1 MITKTN
7 FKNLLHWLGFTEKS
21 TVFSN
26 KIHGFLMQADF
37 SAERLIYPKGVRIEG
52 DFTTNFSSAENFV
65 VFECVHRLL
74 ELGYKPEQ
82 LTLEPKWKLGH
93 GASGGRADIVISDN
107 DGKIFPIIE
116 CKTAGKEFNDAW
128 DIGLQFPSQLFS
140 YAQQEGSTQ
149 LLCLYTSDFTDGK
162 PERHYFIITLKDN
175 EELLQTMEDPEVLK
189 YEKAQ
194 RFDEKFNV
202 WKETYLNEAYSIG
215 FFEDDIQPFHFGRK
229 NYSLNDLKEI
239 SHTDI
244 QKKYHQFATI
254 LRKYNVSG
262 RENAFDKLVNLFLC
276 KVVDE
281 QQNPTNLNFFW
292 KGRAYDNDF
301 ELQDRLQR
309 LYQQGMKQ
317 FLNEDVTYIN
327 REQIDE
333 AFRFLEKD
341 NDPDATKATIH
352 KFFIQLKF
360 FTNNDFA
367 FIDVHNERLFQENAV
382 VLRSIV
388 EMLQDIKLKSES
400 ENSGNQFLGDMFEGF
415 LDAGIKQSEGQFF
428 TPMPIVKF
436 IINSLPL
443 EDVLAKSDE
452 PPKAID
458 YACGAGHF
466 LTELARQIKPLVQQY
481 KKADISE
488 YYHNITGIE
497 KEYRLSKVAKV
508 SAFMYGQDDIQI
520 IYADA
525 LAKNELIQN
534 GAYNILVANPP
545 YSVKGFLETLTHPDR
560 KAFELFGGIDGTGIL
575 TNNSIETFFI
585 ERAKQL
591 LAPDGV
597 VAIILPSS
605 VLSNDAQQYRQTRQI
620 LLQHFHIIAIAEL
633 GSGTFGKTGTNTVT
647 LFLRRRKQN
656 PAEAEHFKYRAQCWI
671 DGDVSP
677 RTKKN
682 KQYND
687 LHLLEGYCT
696 HINIPFADYKYFLTE
711 AAPNEAL
718 IETEIWEEYEKAF
731 YESTEIKNHQKKPYF
746 KNLSKEAKKEDLNE
760 LLYRRIRNLEVDKLY
775 YFLLANSN
783 SVPVLIIKSPADN
796 KAMKRFLGYE
806 WSSAKGNE
814 GIKYLNTAPVA
825 TSEDEPVLIT
835 AQLNAIRT
843 PMYNAAKKEDATKL
857 NYYINENFLGRSFT
871 LPEELAEFAHT
882 SKLTDMLDFNR
893 KDFSKAISLSG
904 KKMVEIVSKFNSLKL
919 GEIVSNI
926 GGLWTGKRQPFL
938 KAKVIRNTNFGK
950 NGVLDISNV
959 AEIEVEV
966 NQFNNRK
973 LQKGDIII
981 EKSGGSETQAV
992 GRVVMFDFDDDVFS
1006 FSNFTARLRIV
1017 SKNVESEFL
1026 ILVLNDF
1033 YNKGYT
1039 FNFQSGSSGLKN
1051 LDLQKYLEIKIPVP
1065 PIKVQ
1070 QSIVNECRK
1079 VDEAVNEANKNIE
1092 NAKEEIE
1099 KKVEEFFHSN
1109 FPLKNLKQI
1118 AGINPSK
1125 SEIKDLEDDMM
1136 VSFVEMAS
1144 VSNDGFIEN
1153 KEDRHLKTVRKGSY
1167 TYFAEN
1173 DIIIAKITP
1182 CMENG
1187 KCALAKSLSNSI
1199 ALGSSEF
1206 HVIRPTED
1214 ILPEYLFYHL
1224 NRKKIRLE
1232 AEKKMT
1238 GSSGHR
1244 RVPISFYENIKIPV
1258 PPLSIQG
1265 KLVKKVGI
1273 FQAQIASAQN
1283 IIQQAPTQKQQVLK
1297 KWLE

>member
-7 FKNLLHWLGFTEKS
+7 FKNLLHWLDFTEKS
-21 TVFSN
+21 LVFSN

-37 SAERLIYPKGVRIEG
+37 SAERLIYPKGVKIEG

-65 VFECVHRLL
+65 VFECVNRLL

-107 DGKIFPIIE
+107 DGKIFAIIE

-128 DIGLQFPSQLFS
+128 DIGLQYPSQLFS

-162 PERHYFIITLKDN
+162 TERRYYIITLKDN
-175 EELLQTMEDPEVLK
+175 EELLQTMEDRDVLT

-202 WKETYLNEAYSIG
+202 WKDTYLNEAYSIG

-239 SHTDI
+239 SHSDI

-281 QQNPTNLNFFW
+281 QQNPTNLKFFW

-388 EMLQDIKLKSES
+388 EMLQDIKLKSDS

-415 LDAGIKQSEGQFF
+415 LDAGVKQSEGQFF
-428 TPMPIVKF
+428 TPMPIVKL

-443 EDVLAKSDE
+443 KDVLANSDE

-466 LTELARQIKPLVQQY
+466 LTELARQIKPLVEQY
-481 KKADISE
+481 KKADVSE
-488 YYHNITGIE
+488 YYHNIMGIE

-560 KAFELFGGIDGTGIL
+560 KAFELFGGIDDKSIL

-597 VAIILPSS
+597 AAIILPSS

-620 LLQHFHIIAIAEL
+620 LLQYFHIIAIAEL

-671 DGDVSP
+671 DGDVSA

-687 LHLLEGYCT
+687 LHLLEAYSK
-696 HINIPFADYKYFLTE
+696 HINIPFSDFKYFLTE
-711 AAPNEAL
+711 DRPNEAL
-718 IETEIWEEYEKAF
+718 MQAEIWKEYEKAF
-731 YESTEIKNHQKKPYF
+731 YESTDIKNHQKKTYF
-746 KNLSKEAKKEDLNE
+746 KNLSEEAKKEDLSE
-760 LLYRRIRNLEVDKLY
+760 LLYRRIRNLEVEKLY

-783 SVPVLIIKSPADN
+783 SVPVLVIKSPADH
-796 KAMKRFLGYE
+796 KAMKKFLGYE

-814 GIKYLNTAPVA
+814 GIKYLNTAPAA

-835 AQLNAIRT
+835 AQLNAIQT
-843 PMYNAAKKEDATKL
+843 PMYNSANKDDATKL
-857 NYYINENFLGRSFT
+857 NYYINENFLGKSFT
-871 LPEELAEFAHT
+871 LPEELQEFAYT
-882 SKLTDMLDFNR
+882 ARLTDMLDFTR
-893 KDFSKAISLSG
+893 KDFSKAISLSV
-904 KKMVEIVSKFNSLKL
+904 KKVVEIESKWKMEKLENLKVL
-919 GEIVSNI
+919 LKRGKSTSYGDSEIQIIKSGQAR
-926 GGLWTGKRQPFL
+926 GGKIFDFSKSQYAIKGFKP
-938 KAKVIRNTNFGK
+938 
-950 NGVLDISNV
+950 D
-959 AEIEVEV
+959 E
-966 NQFNNRK
+966 RK
-973 LQKGDIII
+973 LQKGDILIN
-981 EKSGGSETQAV
+981 STGVGTA
-992 GRVVMFDFDDDVFS
+992 GRVTYFDLNGNFVADNHITIFR
-1006 FSNFTARLRIV
+1006 SNGKVNPEYVLYYFENFIGFKVLESLAQGI
-1017 SKNVESEFL
+1017 SGQVELSLSQIE
-1026 ILVLNDF
+1026 N
-1033 YNKGYT
+1033 
-1039 FNFQSGSSGLKN
+1039 
-1051 LDLQKYLEIKIPVP
+1051 IKIPIP
-1065 PIKVQ
+1065 PIKLQ
-1070 QSIVNECRK
+1070 QSIIDECRK
-1079 VDEAVNEANKNIE
+1079 VDDVVNEANENIE

-1099 KKVEEFFHSN
+1099 NKVEESFHYN
-1109 FPLKNLKQI
+1109 FPLKNVKQI
-1118 AGINPSK
+1118 SGINPSK
-1125 SEIKDLEDDMM
+1125 SEIKNLEDDMI

-1144 VSNDGFIEN
+1144 VSNDGFIET
-1153 KEDRHLKTVRKGSY
+1153 KEDRQLKTLRKGSY

-1187 KCALAKSLSNSI
+1187 KCALAKNLTNSI

-1206 HVIRPTED
+1206 HVIRATEN

-1224 NRKKIRLE
+1224 NRKKLRLE

-1244 RVPISFYENIKIPV
+1244 RVPISFYENIIIPV
-1258 PPLSIQG
+1258 PSLSVQQ
-1265 KLVKKVGI
+1265 KLVKELEI
-1273 FQAQIASAQN
+1273 LEAQIASAQN
-1283 IIQQAPTQKQQVLK
+1283 IIEQAPTQKQQILK